1 MVHFAYMKRNDL
13 DIAYFQKLLEEER
26 NVLLQELGDSG
37 HPTGYKDDWEA
48 QPAHQ
53 DVQEPDF
60 VDQADNVVDFQERVA
75 SLSELEIRLK
85 EVDKA
90 LQKIALNDGTFGV
103 CEVSGEPIEIER
115 LEANPAA
122 PTSIAHMK

>member
-1 MVHFAYMKRNDL
+1 MKRNDL
-13 DIAYFQKLLEEER
+13 DIAHFQTLLESER
-26 NVLLQELGDSG
+26 NLLLQELQESG

-48 QPAHQ
+48 QPMHQ

-60 VDQADNVVDFQERVA
+60 VDQADTVIDFQERIA
-75 SLSELEIRLK
+75 SLSELEIRLG

-90 LQKIALNDGTFGV
+90 LQKIALNDGTYGI

-122 PTSIAHMK
+122 PTSIANMK

>member
-1 MVHFAYMKRNDL
+1 MKRNDL
-13 DIAYFQKLLEEER
+13 DIAHFQKLLEEER
-26 NVLLQELGDSG
+26 NILLGELGESG
-37 HPTGYKDDWEA
+37 HPTGQQSDWEA

-60 VDQADNVVDFQERVA
+60 VDQANNVIDFQERIA

-90 LQKIALNDGTFGV
+90 LQKIALNDGTFGI
-103 CEVSGEPIEIER
+103 CEISGEPIEIER

-122 PTSIAHMK
+122 PTSIAHMQ